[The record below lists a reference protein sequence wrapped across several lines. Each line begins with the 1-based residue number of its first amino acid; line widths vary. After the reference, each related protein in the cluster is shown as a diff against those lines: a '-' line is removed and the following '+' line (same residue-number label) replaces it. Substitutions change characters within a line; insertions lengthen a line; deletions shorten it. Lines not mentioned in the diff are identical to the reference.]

1 MKKALNHQDGSHSQA
16 TKPSQ
21 VSNLVNNL
29 KFWLQLLKD
38 VVSWIKWETS
48 IGFQLLLSDEVYK
61 LQCHWHLLS
70 LTHLPRTLWPFDS
83 KLFNIFKTLKYTNVL
98 FCQSHQ
104 KSTAQDDFLSYYI
117 GIDVTRFFCQ
127 SHGRSRWWENIWEW
141 ISQVW
146 LLPLLLQSPSIDFVT
161 EINAAY

>member
-21 VSNLVNNL
+21 VSNLVNHL

-70 LTHLPRTLWPFDS
+70 LTHLPRTLWLFDS

-98 FCQSHQ
+98 F
-104 KSTAQDDFLSYYI
+104 LSKVETENGNARETEYLC
-117 GIDVTRFFCQ
+117 GAKFCRPSRCSFFPC
-127 SHGRSRWWENIWEW
+127 RSPFRLRILADQT
-141 ISQVW
+141 SQHRVLVSSFFW
-146 LLPLLLQSPSIDFVT
+146 R
-161 EINAAY
+161 